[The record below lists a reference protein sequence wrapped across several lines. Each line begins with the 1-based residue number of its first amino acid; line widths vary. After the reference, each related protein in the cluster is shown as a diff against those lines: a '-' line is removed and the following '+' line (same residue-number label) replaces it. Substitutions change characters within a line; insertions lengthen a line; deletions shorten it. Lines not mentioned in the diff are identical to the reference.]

1 MKKLFIAFL
10 ATVLSMTSPVM
21 ASKLKLGDS
30 SEQVKKLQ
38 QALIDNGYLSGNAD
52 GQFGTMTEEAVKL
65 YQQLAGVSDTGVIN
79 DIQYLNITHESS
91 NAPGKKATN
100 YDYSDWKQFS
110 SSYER
115 TPVRSATDSVYYVND
130 YIGRSLSDFCEFKS
144 GALYGSDGSVELTFD
159 AGNFG
164 DKQAGLTIGGNN
176 GLGDY
181 LVVYQDPMP
190 DSPIYFSA
198 MEDGKAKVRL
208 GVIDKQMLA
217 KTVLSQNA
225 VKNYVNQLLAQC
237 IEQNGSNYYDN
248 YDGQKIL
255 IKVIDENTQENI
267 YFPDSSDLN
276 RYTVISQNYPAGT
289 QITFTG
295 AGSYI
300 DGDELK
306 NIKLVVR
313 ETVQAQRNAID
324 LDSLTRQ
331 QTFVSTNGGQN
342 FTSTQGGISTY
353 SSGYVLNTETKKF
366 HYPGCGDISKMN
378 EENKASSNQT
388 RQQIMDAGY
397 TPCGHCNP

>member
-21 ASKLKLGDS
+21 ASALKRGDS
-30 SEQVKKLQ
+30 SDKVRKLQ
-38 QALIDNGYLSGNAD
+38 EALIKNGYLSGAAD
-52 GQFGTMTEEAVKL
+52 GQFGPMTEEAVKL

-130 YIGRSLSDFCEFKS
+130 YIGRSLADFCVFKS

-198 MEDGKAKVRL
+198 MENGKAKVRL
-208 GVIDKQMLA
+208 GVIDKQILA
-217 KTVLSQNA
+217 KTVLSQST

-237 IEQNGSNYYDN
+237 IEAQGFNYYDN
-248 YDGQKIL
+248 YDGQKIR
-255 IKVIDENTQENI
+255 IKLYKEDTQENI
-267 YFPDSSDLN
+267 CFEDTGDLS

-289 QITFTG
+289 QILFTG
-295 AGSYI
+295 EGPYV
-300 DGDELK
+300 DGAELK

-313 ETVQAQRNAID
+313 ETTARVSNPID
-324 LDSLTRQ
+324 LSVFTVQPQR
-331 QTFVSTNGGQN
+331 STNNYVEEASGG
-342 FTSTQGGISTY
+342 SG
-353 SSGYVLNTETKKF
+353 SSQMVWRTETGGSYHKINN
-366 HYPGCGDISKMN
+366 CGNTNPNNATQISIETALSLGLTKCKN
-378 EENKASSNQT
+378 
-388 RQQIMDAGY
+388 
-397 TPCGHCNP
+397 CW